1 MVRTLKLLA
10 ISSLLSILQLV
21 YPTVANAAYG
31 DWTIYAAY
39 HHATKVAVLN
49 NIVFVLSDNGLYSY
63 DPEDTSIETYDKTN
77 SLSDNNIFDMVR
89 CDATKQIVLLYKNGN
104 IDLIDAKGNSYNMP
118 ELKGKALRDKTMNG
132 LYAYNEFV
140 YISTNS
146 GIVVLDT
153 KRKVF
158 THYYD
163 FGEKV
168 NNVIIDNGVIIALT
182 PEGVYKGT
190 LSQNLLDA
198 NNWVKT
204 SDYMFSKII
213 AFNDIYYVCTMG
225 KTPKL
230 YIITNKETFGFKG
243 TTDDVIKN
251 YCIADDKLFFFG
263 DKHTLIF
270 DKDGNYKTI
279 DNELNTVH
287 AEYVGG
293 KYWMA
298 CNTKGLLQSSFDGD
312 AFKQT
317 ISSVIPNS
325 PFYNY
330 FYKLK
335 MVGSRLLSV
344 GGYFE
349 FSSSEHT
356 AFATQY
362 ENGIWTN
369 FDEESAFEGMGGEY
383 YFRNFHDI
391 IQDPDDPTHHF
402 VGAKAGLIEYRNY
415 KFEKQYTHT
424 NSALTSIIPTSSHA
438 NYYVWISGLQYD
450 NQKNLW
456 MLNSQVDTIIKVMKP
471 NGEWFKYYCP
481 EIANHS
487 IMGDM
492 MFDSQRGWIWI
503 TSHFSSSVNNGG
515 LYVLD
520 TNGTLNQR
528 SDDRSRF
535 FYLFNNQDGQS
546 YHIDNMHCVGEDLN
560 GAIWIG
566 TDAGPFVT
574 FEPSTIFNQ
583 DFYFTQCKVP
593 RNDGTNYADY
603 LLGEIEVRCIAIDG
617 GNRKWIGTMGSGVYL
632 VSADGTEILEHFTID
647 NSPLISND
655 IYSIAID
662 GSSGEV
668 FIATENGLV
677 SYMGNAIDPEESF
690 DKDLVKAYPNPVKP
704 DYTGNIII
712 TGLMQN
718 SIVKIVNAAGR
729 LVKEG
734 KSVGGEFTWDR
745 LTNEGK
751 QAASGVYYVLATD
764 SEGDKGVAT
773 KFLIVR

>member
-10 ISSLLSILQLV
+10 FSSLLSILQIV

-63 DPEDTSIETYDKTN
+63 NPEDTSIETYDKTN

-104 IDLIDAKGNSYNMP
+104 IDLIDAKGNAYNMP
-118 ELKGKALRDKTMNG
+118 ELKGKALSDKTLND
-132 LYAYNEFV
+132 LYVKDEFV

-158 THYYD
+158 TNYYD
-163 FGEKV
+163 FGQKV
-168 NNVIIDNGVIIALT
+168 NSVIIDNGAIIAAT
-182 PEGVYKGT
+182 NAGVYKGT
-190 LSQNLLDA
+190 LSNNLLDA
-198 NNWVKT
+198 KSWIKVSSNL
-204 SDYMFSKII
+204 FSKIFI
-213 AFNDIYYVCTMG
+213 FNDTFYACYMSNNQL
-225 KTPKL
+225 KR
-230 YIITNKETFGFKG
+230 ITNKEMFYTSD
-243 TTDDVIKN
+243 TSDEVVID
-251 YCIADDKLFFFG
+251 YCIADDKLLVFG
-263 DKHTLIF
+263 RKKIVIF
-270 DKDGNYKTI
+270 DKDNNYKTF
-279 DNELNTVH
+279 DNTLNAQH

-298 CNTKGLLQSSFDGD
+298 CNTNGLLQSSFDGD
-312 AFKQT
+312 TFKQT
-317 ISSVIPNS
+317 ISSIIPNS

-330 FYKLK
+330 FYQLR
-335 MVGSRLLSV
+335 MVNNRLLSV

-349 FSSSEHT
+349 FDNVTHT

-369 FDEESAFEGMGGEY
+369 FDEQSAFEGMGGEY

-391 IQDPDDPTHHF
+391 VQDPDDPNHHF
-402 VGAKAGLIEYRNY
+402 VGARAGLIEYRNY
-415 KFEKQYTHT
+415 KFEKQYLHT
-424 NSALTSIIPTSSHA
+424 NSGLTTILPNSSHA
-438 NYYVWISGLQYD
+438 NYYVWVSGLNYD

-471 NGEWFKYYCP
+471 NGEWFGYYCP
-481 EIANHS
+481 EVAGHS
-487 IMGDM
+487 ILGDM
-492 MFDSQRGWIWI
+492 MFDHQRGWIWL
-503 TSHFSSSVNNGG
+503 TSHFSSTHNGG

-520 TNGTLNQR
+520 TNGTINQR

-535 FYLFNNQDGQS
+535 IYIFNNQDGQS
-546 YHIDNMHCVGEDLN
+546 YHIDNMHCVVEDLN

-566 TDAGPFVT
+566 TDLGPFVT

-603 LLGEIEVRCIAIDG
+603 LLSEIEVRCIAIDG

-632 VSADGTEILEHFTID
+632 VNADGTEILEHFTID

-677 SYMGNAIDPEESF
+677 SYMGNAVDPEESF

>member
-1 MVRTLKLLA
+1 MVRTFKLLA
-10 ISSLLSILQLV
+10 FSSLLSIIQFV
-21 YPTVANAAYG
+21 CPTVAKAAYG

-63 DPEDTSIETYDKTN
+63 NPDDTSVETYDKTN

-104 IDLIDAKGNSYNMP
+104 IDLIDAKGNAYNMP

-132 LYAYNEFV
+132 LYVYKEFV

-168 NNVIIDNGVIIALT
+168 NNVIIDNNAIKALT
-182 PEGVYKGT
+182 MGGVYIGQMKD
-190 LSQNLLDA
+190 NLLDA
-198 NNWVKT
+198 KNWVKV
-204 SDYMFSKII
+204 SENLFSKII
-213 AFNDIYYVCTMG
+213 EFNERFYCL
-225 KTPKL
+225 TPQGLVK
-230 YIITNKETFGFKG
+230 IITNKEMFYSQNVSA
-243 TTDDVIKN
+243 DVLSN
-251 YCIADDKLFFFG
+251 FCIAGDNLFFFG
-263 DKHTLIF
+263 DKHALVF
-270 DKDGNYKTI
+270 DKEGNFKTI
-279 DNELNTVH
+279 NNELKTVH
-287 AEYVGG
+287 AEFVDN
-293 KYWMA
+293 KFWMA
-298 CNTKGLLQSSFDGD
+298 CNTNGLLQSSFDGD
-312 AFKQT
+312 TFKQT
-317 ISSVIPNS
+317 VSSIIPNS
-325 PFYNY
+325 PLYNY

-335 MVGSRLLSV
+335 MVNGRLLSV

-349 FSSSEHT
+349 FTDSHRT

-362 ENGIWTN
+362 ENGVWTN
-369 FDEESAFEGMGGEY
+369 FDEQSTLEGVGGEIY
-383 YFRNFHDI
+383 NRNFHDI
-391 IQDPDDPTHHF
+391 IQDPDDPNHHF
-402 VGAKAGLIEYRNY
+402 VGARAGLIEFRNY
-415 KFEKQYTHT
+415 KFENQYTHT
-424 NSALTSIIPTSSHA
+424 NSGLTTILPNSSHA

-456 MLNSQVDTIIKVMKP
+456 MLNSLVDTIAKVRKP
-471 NGEWFKYYCP
+471 NGEWFGYYCP

-487 IMGDM
+487 RMGDL

-535 FYLFNNQDGQS
+535 IYIFNNQDGQS
-546 YHIDNMHCVGEDLN
+546 YHIDNMHCVVEDLN

-566 TDAGPFVT
+566 TDVGPFVT

-603 LLGEIEVRCIAIDG
+603 LLSEIDVRCIAIDG

-632 VSADGTEILEHFTID
+632 VNADGTEILEHFTID

-677 SYMGNAIDPEESF
+677 SYMGNAVDPEESF

-718 SIVKIVNAAGR
+718 SVVKIVNAAGR

-734 KSVGGEFTWDR
+734 KSVGGEFTWNR